1 MPDSWNCDT
10 QKSWTFALKSPM
22 TNLWLTWEV
31 RWYGPFGPHSPD
43 IVLQLPKFSCLPGP
57 LLKNLNHNL
66 PECHCLGISGR
77 LHQHST
83 HGKLQTAKLLTD
95 WQTQKGMT
103 LSLKNQPVEKLLWY
117 IDLQKLQGKS
127 CFFVNTKQ
135 TMGFGNKFKTKNAKT
150 IQKHVKMALPTKPI
164 YSTPP
169 SSNAA
174 PSHMMGFTLERSTG
188 VEILESSLPLNM
200 KNHLKLGGYQR
211 NTSLLR
217 GAFRSFL
224 GRFPDIIE
232 CVYWEYSFICFVKLF
247 PQLGQKL
254 WMLCKKPGRS
264 ICDPNFET
272 LAYYLAK
279 LHWVSYWRC
288 SSDLWW
294 AYCNSKD
301 TLLHHCLKRSPFLS

>member
-22 TNLWLTWEV
+22 TNLWLTPWEV

-83 HGKLQTAKLLTD
+83 HGKLQTAKLLTG

-127 CFFVNTKQ
+127 CFLWTQSKPWDLEIYSKQKNT
-135 TMGFGNKFKTKNAKT
+135 KT
-150 IQKHVKMALPTKPI
+150 IQKDV
-164 YSTPP
+164 
-169 SSNAA
+169 NGA
-174 PSHMMGFTLERSTG
+174 PYQTNL
-188 VEILESSLPLNM
+188 LN
-200 KNHLKLGGYQR
+200 
-211 NTSLLR
+211 S
-217 GAFRSFL
+217 A
-224 GRFPDIIE
+224 II
-232 CVYWEYSFICFVKLF
+232 
-247 PQLGQKL
+247 Q
-254 WMLCKKPGRS
+254 
-264 ICDPNFET
+264 
-272 LAYYLAK
+272 
-279 LHWVSYWRC
+279 RC
-288 SSDLWW
+288 SFTHDG
-294 AYCNSKD
+294 
-301 TLLHHCLKRSPFLS
+301 LHLGAQHWRWNHGEFTPC